1 MTCPRPDQTDDPEA
15 PLALAAR
22 VSSLAAGP
30 LALAGHLQ
38 VQPTACGVVAAL
50 SCAEDAER
58 LLTADLSGLLG
69 EPVHVTRLVGCKRTV
84 LLPDVPRAIP
94 VRDITAA
101 LQKQGISALSVERH
115 RHLVHVELQDVAQ
128 SNALLRDGLDFFG
141 AVRFRAVSERA
152 GAGYWWRRD
161 AAVTGTTTSPPTPS
175 PRAGEHPEGGGRGA
189 VDVLQCYRCQGFWHV
204 AGHCRHIPR
213 CVRCGEPHT
222 VEFCPR
228 PRHDPICCHCAGP
241 HHAAFRECPVR
252 RQLLNAIPISIS
264 MTTSGRGI
272 DSGRLDD
279 SS

>member
-1 MTCPRPDQTDDPEA
+1 M
-15 PLALAAR
+15 AAR

-115 RHLVHVELQDVAQ
+115 RHLVHVEDVAQ

-189 VDVLQCYRCQGFWHV
+189 VDVLQCYRCQVKPFSS
-204 AGHCRHIPR
+204 PR
-213 CVRCGEPHT
+213 CPSRALPH
-222 VEFCPR
+222 R
-228 PRHDPICCHCAGP
+228 PLSIPPHVLSRGSGTWRGTAGTSPAACAAGSP
-241 HHAAFRECPVR
+241 TPWSSAR
-252 RQLLNAIPISIS
+252 
-264 MTTSGRGI
+264 GRGTTP
-272 DSGRLDD
+272 SAATVRVRGEKR
-279 SS
+279 SERSVSTS